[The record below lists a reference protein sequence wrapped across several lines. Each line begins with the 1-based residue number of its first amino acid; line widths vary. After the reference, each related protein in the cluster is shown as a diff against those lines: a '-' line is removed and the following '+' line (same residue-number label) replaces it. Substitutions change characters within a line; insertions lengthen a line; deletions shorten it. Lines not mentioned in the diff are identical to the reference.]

1 MERLAM
7 QAIADEIQERNR
19 IRDQNL
25 AVMITERIGKMLGAK

>member
-7 QAIADEIQERNR
+7 QAIADEVTERQKV
-19 IRDQNL
+19 RDQNL